1 MKYKGSRIQPVGPL
15 DFVELLKRLPH
26 GSRMPTYQK
35 VSLGELRVQGFKGV
49 EEK

>member
-15 DFVELLKRLPH
+15 DFVE
-26 GSRMPTYQK
+26 SRMPTYQK